1 MTPTPN
7 EIETR
12 VNEQAATVEDRLDH
26 IPNSYSMP
34 DLEDMSLHT
43 AKKFDLG
50 IVFID
55 INDFT
60 DYTARNDY
68 QDVLFMLNLF
78 IPEAMELV
86 RDYDGYFEK
95 NTGDGLMAYYGA
107 EKEDEETAKL
117 IIEYLSALK
126 YALANHINPNLSDQG
141 IEPIS
146 ISAGATLGEVYI
158 SRIGVH
164 SLNRRTAISVGA
176 NVASKLEN
184 ASDANEFYVGE
195 GVYEYTYAT
204 YEEDPFEKL
213 GHFSPYVWENEE
225 TGERTP
231 YQHYNFVGG
240 WGGTNWANLEPA
252 D

>member
-1 MTPTPN
+1 MSPTPD

-12 VNEQAATVEDRLDH
+12 VNEQAATVEERLEH
-26 IPNSYSMP
+26 IPDSYSMP
-34 DLEDMSLHT
+34 DLEDMTLHT

-60 DYTARNDY
+60 DYTDRNDY
-68 QDVLFMLNLF
+68 DEILFMLNMF

-95 NTGDGLMAYYGA
+95 NTGDGVMAYFGA
-107 EKEDEETAKL
+107 GEDDEETAEL
-117 IIEYLSALK
+117 VIEYLSALK
-126 YALANHINPNLSDQG
+126 YALANHINPSLSDHG

-146 ISAGATLGEVYI
+146 ISAGATMGKAYI

-164 SLNRRTAISVGA
+164 SLNRRTAISVAA

-184 ASDANEFYVGE
+184 ASSTNEFYVGE
-195 GVYEYTYAT
+195 GIYEYTH
-204 YEEDPFEKL
+204 ESFDEDPFEKL

-225 TGERTP
+225 TGERMP

-240 WGGTNWANLEPA
+240 WEGTNWENLEPA
-252 D
+252 G